1 MQIEVLSSV
10 WQELALA
17 ITTSEQYGFSS
28 HCWAMRMLSDLIVF
42 LGLFSSAEGK
52 SLGGLEIG
60 SGKRE
65 REREKKKKSLSEH
78 LHSQSRN

>member
-17 ITTSEQYGFSS
+17 ITTLEQYGFSS

-52 SLGGLEIG
+52 SLGGMEIG

-65 REREKKKKSLSEH
+65 KKGKKREKSLSEH
-78 LHSQSRN
+78 LHEQSRN